1 MRFLKNK
8 ALTHF
13 SLHPVDTVKPR
24 KKQSTTPL
32 SIWRNDSIRIQK
44 LYKHYSNT
52 YTYIMHA
59 LLYIAMYTCVF
70 QCCGVDAYTL
80 SDDNVLCCNGI
91 LRLNVPE
98 QSECVGGVIYT
109 PGNTTCQMST
119 RPRLGEHCCGG
130 QTFNPRTH
138 ICCNG
143 HR

>member
-1 MRFLKNK
+1 MCFLKNK
-8 ALTHF
+8 ALTHVR
-13 SLHPVDTVKPR
+13 LHPINTIKPS

-32 SIWRNDSIRIQK
+32 SIWRNESI
-44 LYKHYSNT
+44 LFSNT
-52 YTYIMHA
+52 HTYIIHT
-59 LLYIAMYTCVF
+59 LLYSTMYTCVL
-70 QCCGVDAYTL
+70 QCCGGDAYTL

-91 LRLNVPE
+91 LHLNVPE
-98 QSECVGGVIYT
+98 QSECVGGVIYA
-109 PGNTTCQMST
+109 PPNTICQMSA